1 MKKKSLVK
9 SSISDH
15 IIDLVVVVA
24 MLFSLVVT
32 LYPFLNILAIS
43 LNDSLDAVR
52 GGIHIWP
59 RVFTLDNYRELLKYN
74 NLPHAFLI
82 SILRTALGV
91 LTGIVAS
98 SMFAYTLSRRDYVFR
113 KPFSVLLV
121 LTLYVSGG
129 LVPDYMLIRKLGMI
143 NSFWVYILPV
153 LLSGWNVIV
162 LRSFMDG
169 LPYSLQESAKID
181 GANDLIIFSRIVLP
195 LSLPVVATVSLF
207 IAVGQWNAWMDTYLY
222 ASGAQEL
229 STLQYEL
236 VKILFSA
243 TASQSS
249 QAMTFDSTSAARN
262 MVSPQSIRM
271 AITIVATVPILC
283 VYPFVQKYFVT
294 GMTLGAVKS

>member
-1 MKKKSLVK
+1 MKARTVK
-9 SSISDH
+9 RGAGDRVLDAIV
-15 IIDLVVVVA
+15 IA
-24 MLFSLVVT
+24 GMLFSLVIT

-43 LNDSLDAVR
+43 FNDSLDAVR

-59 RVFTLDNYRELLKYN
+59 RKFTLSNYQELLKYN
-74 NLPHAFLI
+74 NLPHALLV
-82 SILRTALGV
+82 SVLRTAIGV
-91 LTGIVAS
+91 ITGVTAS
-98 SMFAYTLSRRDYVFR
+98 TMFAYTLSRPDFLFR
-113 KPFSVLLV
+113 KAFSVLLV

-129 LVPDYMLIRKLGMI
+129 MVPDYMLIRKLGMI
-143 NSFWVYILPV
+143 NSFWVYIAPALI
-153 LLSGWNVIV
+153 SGWNVIV

-181 GANDLIIFSRIVLP
+181 GANDFVIFRRIVLP

-207 IAVGQWNAWMDTYLY
+207 VAVGQWNAWMDTYLY
-222 ASGAQEL
+222 ASSNTKL
-229 STLQYEL
+229 STLQFEL

-249 QAMTFDSTSAARN
+249 QAMTFDSTMASRS

-271 AITIVATVPILC
+271 AITIVATLPILC